1 MVWNW
6 ADVTNPKGATRKP
19 WNWAQVSAPETGANA
34 PTAQFRQRTL
44 ESLGG
49 TKAATGAAAVTPF
62 RNLIPD
68 NLDSRGRMGG
78 ANAAAP
84 APAAPSYMGMSPEEL
99 LAYLLGGSGGGAPDL
114 SGYQQLIDDVN
125 ARRDALNI
133 RKWQQRQFLNDLF
146 DAAGVRAAADRDAI
160 AAAVSGQLESD
171 AARRAEEIALIRGD
185 EAARRQTA
193 DLARGALGVTPGP
206 DLSTAAAESAVG
218 EVGAAGSIADRD
230 ARIRQAIA
238 EQQVSREI
246 AGLAPLEAMSVGQ
259 LMSGYEDRLAAL
271 ASERAGIKA
280 QMAQARAAARGG
292 GPSTSEKLNAL
303 QFVQGAFGPGE
314 GVPIP
319 DLIQTEQGIQQ
330 QFGPLAN
337 DIFAIGARVLNS
349 AVIDPATGK
358 LESPQQT
365 LARLSQEDPA
375 VSSFLRNYPTAG
387 PIIINY
393 TTQALK

>member
-6 ADVTNPKGATRKP
+6 ADITNPKGATRTP

-34 PTAQFRQRTL
+34 PTAQFRQRAL

-49 TKAATGAAAVTPF
+49 AKAAGPAAAITPLPSQ
-62 RNLIPD
+62 RNIVADRVARETITPMAEQ
-68 NLDSRGRMGG
+68 G
-78 ANAAAP
+78 
-84 APAAPSYMGMSPEEL
+84 PSYMGMSPDEL

-193 DLARGALGVTPGP
+193 DLARGALGVAPGP

-330 QFGPLAN
+330 QFGPAAN
-337 DIFAIGARVLNS
+337 DVLGIAARVLNS

-365 LARLSQEDPA
+365 LARISREDSA
-375 VSSFLRNYPTAG
+375 VSSFLRSYPTAG

>member
-49 TKAATGAAAVTPF
+49 TKATGPAAAITPLPSQ
-62 RNLIPD
+62 RNIVADRVARETITPMAQQ
-68 NLDSRGRMGG
+68 G
-78 ANAAAP
+78 
-84 APAAPSYMGMSPEEL
+84 PSYMGMSPEEL

-133 RKWQQRQFLNDLF
+133 RKWQQRQFLTDLF

-246 AGLAPLEAMSVGQ
+246 AGLPPLEAMSVGQ